1 MAHKKRTL
9 RDALASIQDLLT
21 GETGAPLRGAA
32 QARLEAILGNALG
45 SSALALQNSEF
56 TSRDLTI
63 LIADLRG
70 FSSIAEIY
78 ASKKILHVLRPYFAS
93 MTEIILRHF
102 GSVDKFMGDSIM
114 ALFDE
119 RELGGSAC
127 QAVTCAVEMQLAMDS
142 LNKDCARAGMPELHM
157 GIGINS
163 GTVMAGMVGSGK
175 YSEYVV
181 IGSEVNLASRIEAF
195 ALRGQVLISQSTF
208 DRCKNFALTDNPVDV
223 HVKGKS
229 EPVCVREVIAI
240 PSLGKE
246 VPRKEIRRSL
256 RVKTEIPFTYRIVR
270 NKIIA
275 SESHQGR
282 IVDIGYYGVRAELHR
297 EMDPYTELKMEID
310 LSIVDCVVSDIYA
323 RVLRLQSNAGRFT
336 ASIEFTSLSDM
347 SQARIRRLVQLLVQ
361 GSEGI

>member
-1 MAHKKRTL
+1 M
-9 RDALASIQDLLT
+9 LT

-32 QARLEAILGNALG
+32 QTRLEAILANALG
-45 SSALALQNSEF
+45 PSALAVQSSEF
-56 TSRDLTI
+56 TNRDLTI

-70 FSSIAEIY
+70 FSAIAETY
-78 ASKKILHVLRPYFAS
+78 SSNKILQVLRPYFAA
-93 MTEIILRHF
+93 MTEIIVRHF
-102 GSVDKFMGDSIM
+102 GAVDKFMGDSIM

-119 RELGGSAC
+119 RDLGGSAC
-127 QAVTCAVEMQLAMDS
+127 HAVACAVDMQLAMDG
-142 LNKDCARAGMPELHM
+142 LNRDCALGGMPELHM
-157 GIGINS
+157 GIGINT
-163 GTVMAGMVGSGK
+163 GTVMAGLVGSGN

-208 DRCKNFALTDNPVDV
+208 DRCKDFALTDNPIDV

-229 EPVCVREVIAI
+229 DPVCVREVIAI

-256 RVKTEIPFTYRIVR
+256 RVRAEIPFTYRVVR

-275 SESHQGR
+275 SETFQGR
-282 IVDIGYYGVRAELHR
+282 IVDIGYYGVRAELRR
-297 EMDPYTELKMEID
+297 ELDPYTELKMEID
-310 LSIVDCVVSDIYA
+310 LSIVDCVASDIYA
-323 RVLRLQSNAGRFT
+323 RVLRLQSIGGRFT